1 MIRNEN
7 MPAMI
12 WIDAIEFQ
20 EYGGWKKDTQFT
32 HLMGSAYL
40 LACDIPGKPVENA
53 RMAVYV
59 PQNGMYRIWTR
70 AKNWYAPYAPGKFT
84 VAVDGKRA
92 AAVLGAAPSRRWVW
106 QIADN
111 FFLEKGEHVL
121 ELIDLTG
128 YMGRCSTLLLTTDMD
143 YLPQSDIAAF
153 EKERARLKRL
163 PNMPTNG
170 GNYDVIVVGGGPGG
184 TASAIMAARGG
195 AKTLLLQDR
204 PILGGNASTEAGIG
218 YNGASSQQ
226 FNAREGGIVEEII
239 RRKTNKQMSWT
250 QTLMQMCSE
259 ETNLTVFCNQ
269 RVLSVDVENMQIRSL
284 TARHTENGTYT
295 TFYGKV
301 FLDCTGD
308 SELAY
313 QAGAKIRCGREAKW
327 QYHEAFAPQTPDTC
341 TMSGCLWGTR
351 FVDTGIPQEYLAPEW
366 VPRFPKGKKFGR
378 NIVGIYPDW
387 WLEAPN
393 DIDDIYDAEEARDE
407 LYRIILGYFNYL
419 KNDWE
424 EKERATTYAIGPMK
438 WIDAKRE
445 SRRIIG
451 DYVLNQN
458 DCVQGTKFQD
468 TIAYAGW
475 PIDLHNLKGIYSGE
489 EGPFFSNAHVP
500 LVSIPYRCIYSK
512 NISNLMMAGRNISVS
527 HIALGTTRVQAT
539 IASIG
544 QACGTAAAMCVK
556 KHLTPKALGEQC
568 LEELRQQLLKD
579 DQYIPGLR
587 NADPLD
593 LARKAKIT
601 ASSVSREEVYVQE
614 IGVRDA
620 WLPLNCTRGSFLPR
634 RERTQIQE
642 LYLMLKNET
651 SRAIDVQ
658 LSVREQIAQDVSYVS
673 DTSVMDVQR
682 VPAGYQG
689 WIAFHVPMT
698 LRGNGIWA
706 VLEPVEGI
714 KWRVLKMAPI
724 DCTRSVWDAKWRRF
738 PTIPNECHMVAFE
751 KPVEKT
757 ANCEAGNIINGYS
770 RAVSSED
777 YCWVSDSNQKLPQWI
792 ELEFEQPV
800 TLNLIQITF
809 DTDMTNPS
817 MLNGAEKIPSKV
829 VTDYSVEID
838 DGIGWIT
845 IAKVAG
851 NYLRQK
857 RHKFKKHIVKKVR
870 ITVYDTGNHGSAR
883 IFEIR
888 CYCE

>member
-106 QIADN
+106 QIADD

-301 FLDCTGD
+301 F
-308 SELAY
+308 
-313 QAGAKIRCGREAKW
+313 
-327 QYHEAFAPQTPDTC
+327 
-341 TMSGCLWGTR
+341 
-351 FVDTGIPQEYLAPEW
+351 
-366 VPRFPKGKKFGR
+366 
-378 NIVGIYPDW
+378 
-387 WLEAPN
+387 
-393 DIDDIYDAEEARDE
+393 
-407 LYRIILGYFNYL
+407 
-419 KNDWE
+419 
-424 EKERATTYAIGPMK
+424 
-438 WIDAKRE
+438 
-445 SRRIIG
+445 
-451 DYVLNQN
+451 
-458 DCVQGTKFQD
+458 
-468 TIAYAGW
+468 
-475 PIDLHNLKGIYSGE
+475 
-489 EGPFFSNAHVP
+489 
-500 LVSIPYRCIYSK
+500 
-512 NISNLMMAGRNISVS
+512 
-527 HIALGTTRVQAT
+527 
-539 IASIG
+539 
-544 QACGTAAAMCVK
+544 
-556 KHLTPKALGEQC
+556 
-568 LEELRQQLLKD
+568 
-579 DQYIPGLR
+579 
-587 NADPLD
+587 
-593 LARKAKIT
+593 
-601 ASSVSREEVYVQE
+601 
-614 IGVRDA
+614 
-620 WLPLNCTRGSFLPR
+620 
-634 RERTQIQE
+634 
-642 LYLMLKNET
+642 
-651 SRAIDVQ
+651 
-658 LSVREQIAQDVSYVS
+658 
-673 DTSVMDVQR
+673 
-682 VPAGYQG
+682 
-689 WIAFHVPMT
+689 
-698 LRGNGIWA
+698 
-706 VLEPVEGI
+706 
-714 KWRVLKMAPI
+714 
-724 DCTRSVWDAKWRRF
+724 
-738 PTIPNECHMVAFE
+738 
-751 KPVEKT
+751 
-757 ANCEAGNIINGYS
+757 
-770 RAVSSED
+770 
-777 YCWVSDSNQKLPQWI
+777 
-792 ELEFEQPV
+792 
-800 TLNLIQITF
+800 
-809 DTDMTNPS
+809 
-817 MLNGAEKIPSKV
+817 
-829 VTDYSVEID
+829 
-838 DGIGWIT
+838 
-845 IAKVAG
+845 
-851 NYLRQK
+851 
-857 RHKFKKHIVKKVR
+857 
-870 ITVYDTGNHGSAR
+870 
-883 IFEIR
+883 
-888 CYCE
+888 